1 MSFSQEVPDA
11 KGDDVVREDS
21 QKRDERSAVEDAKAF
36 FLVNFSEGIAV
47 VIRTSAFLEK
57 NIVIYNTRTVQ

>member
-1 MSFSQEVPDA
+1 
-11 KGDDVVREDS
+11 VREDS

-57 NIVIYNTRTVQ
+57 NIVNYNTRTVQ